1 VRVFVTG
8 TNNTAELTAI
18 GEALIWCN
26 QFLTTSPPPSNIS
39 RIVIRYDSEYAA
51 KSVQGIFNGKKNVEL
66 IAAVRKQ
73 YAALQRVGSIPSGQS
88 SSAMVIDFVHVKGH
102 SKSRW
107 NDRADEL
114 AAFGAAG
121 RVCSE
126 GRYGSEPN
134 SASALSDL
142 PNTCVVE
149 SQVNTKNIV
158 LKGVGKVLS
167 KGPILGAQ
175 SKRKFHDLPDSRFSD
190 SRLYNNTK
198 TQAMDGAKTSFL
210 SFNSSESSSI
220 GESAMLKTMRPLP
233 LSVVNNMHSSD
244 HDIIELSSDSESDTS
259 VTTKRRKLPDNV
271 IELSP

>member
-1 VRVFVTG
+1 VYVLFVTG
-8 TNNTAELTAI
+8 SNNTAELTAI

-114 AAFGAAG
+114 AGFGAAG

-134 SASALSDL
+134 SASAHSDPL
-142 PNTCVVE
+142 PVVIPA
-149 SQVNTKNIV
+149 QVFEPV
-158 LKGVGKVLS
+158 
-167 KGPILGAQ
+167 
-175 SKRKFHDLPDSRFSD
+175 
-190 SRLYNNTK
+190 
-198 TQAMDGAKTSFL
+198 
-210 SFNSSESSSI
+210 SESSTLKPI
-220 GESAMLKTMRPLP
+220 SASASSPSVEDLVLYTDGGCTGNRKTIYYLCFVYNLLYLCQEISTQTRR
-233 LSVVNNMHSSD
+233 SVPQVGA
-244 HDIIELSSDSESDTS
+244 
-259 VTTKRRKLPDNV
+259 
-271 IELSP
+271 